1 MVMWPKLGQVLY
13 PKETLHCSDYKDGMH
28 AEFLCN
34 SKVLRVNPWSG
45 GIFPSHGNIPHLG
58 LPPMVSGDNLI
69 IINDM
74 WLIKLGLAGELFVN
88 LLFKACT
95 SSKVLCLLWGQFIY
109 KKIGACEVVKML

>member
-1 MVMWPKLGQVLY
+1 MVMWPKLGQVH
-13 PKETLHCSDYKDGMH
+13 PKETPPLDYHDGMH
-28 AEFLCN
+28 VELLCN

-69 IINDM
+69 IINHM

-88 LLFKACT
+88 LLFNSLYFIQST
-95 SSKVLCLLWGQFIY
+95 LSIMGSFIY
-109 KKIGACEVVKML
+109 KNWCL